1 MSQEVEKQGPSSVN
15 HQTWNLDPPPGP
27 LVQDNGFIQDVGVL
41 SMEVMP
47 GCHIHGWMQRATPHH
62 PTPCDSFFTFLYP
75 PNLCHIHVIQFLY
88 LYMVPGFFVF
98 TFLYQ
103 TSWSSGTMHFTSVL
117 RGEKRPAASKPGPH
131 RRRVQRLDHIFMECQ
146 NGSMI
151 KTVI

>member
-88 LYMVPGFFVF
+88 IPLPNLLVQRNHALHVSAAWRKKAGRV
-98 TFLYQ
+98 Q
-103 TSWSSGTMHFTSVL
+103 TGASQ
-117 RGEKRPAASKPGPH
+117 AASPKTGPH
-131 RRRVQRLDHIFMECQ
+131 LYGMSKRINDQNGHLDCSVHHIF
-146 NGSMI
+146 N
-151 KTVI
+151 